1 MSKRFLCLVLLLS
14 FLLTI
19 EVGCAF
25 ADTDHD
31 KDLKQIFYGKNSLHG
46 DTDELKVLQW
56 AAYFALDCTG
66 PNNNPSSDNSIND
79 EGGLAILRDYGVDG
93 VPSDTSV
100 FRYKGN
106 QFNNQHHER
115 YTHLGWDMDYANDP
129 KGDLSNWETVR
140 KPLLIN
146 AVRQVF
152 LKGKK
157 DFWST
162 VDFTGLFH
170 QPRTNMTEQQIKSM
184 AALIYYAHVLGDH
197 CYNSRSTVQDRI
209 PLARKTENVTNPGL
223 ITDLKN
229 HLQIIFADQLTS
241 SDYRLLIVKMDNIR
255 KDIRTVLVNNDF
267 PLIDQY
273 SFYQNK
279 AIELM
284 NELKIRIPRLMEDSD
299 FFPEIF
305 IEPAA

>member
-1 MSKRFLCLVLLLS
+1 MSKRILCLVLLLS
-14 FLLTI
+14 LLLTI

-25 ADTDHD
+25 ADTEHD
-31 KDLKQIFYGKNSLHG
+31 IDLKQIFYGKNSLHG
-46 DTDELKVLQW
+46 DTEELTVLQW
-56 AAYFALDCTG
+56 AAYFALDCIAS
-66 PNNNPSSDNSIND
+66 PNSSASD
-79 EGGLAILRDYGVDG
+79 EIGLSILRDYGVER
-93 VPSDTSV
+93 VPSQVSD
-100 FRYKGN
+100 FHYKEN
-106 QFNNQHHER
+106 KFANQHHER
-115 YTHLGWDMDYANDP
+115 YTHLGWDLNYANDQQ
-129 KGDLSNWETVR
+129 GDLSNWTTIR

-170 QPRTNMTEQQIKSM
+170 QSRTNMTDKQIESM
-184 AALIYYAHVLGDH
+184 AALIYYTHVLGDH
-197 CYNSRSTVQDRI
+197 CYNSRSTVFDRI
-209 PLARKTENVTNPGL
+209 PLARKTENITNPGL

-229 HLQIIFADQLTS
+229 HLQIIFADQLSS
-241 SDYRLLIVKMDNIR
+241 SDYRLLIAKMDNIR
-255 KDIRTVLVNNDF
+255 KDIRTVLINNDF
-267 PLIDQY
+267 PTIDQY